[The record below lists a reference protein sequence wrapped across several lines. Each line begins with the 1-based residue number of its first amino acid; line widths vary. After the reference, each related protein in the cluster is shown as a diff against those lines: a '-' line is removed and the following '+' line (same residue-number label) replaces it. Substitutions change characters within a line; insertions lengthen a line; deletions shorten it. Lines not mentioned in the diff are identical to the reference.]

1 MSRGK
6 IVQIEKR
13 EIASIKG
20 PKIRAG
26 GRDEF
31 IKKLYIPPLPPTNI
45 RNSNL
50 IQLNYD
56 VYVSKI
62 RKKITRS

>member
-6 IVQIEKR
+6 IVQMEKR
-13 EIASIKG
+13 EIATIKG
-20 PKIRAG
+20 QKIRAN

-31 IKKLYIPPLPPTNI
+31 MNKKLYIPPLPPTNI
-45 RNSNL
+45 RNSNI

-56 VYVSKI
+56 VYVS
-62 RKKITRS
+62 